1 MDEDFDLPTGED
13 MMNED
18 MVDLPDENPAL
29 KVGDEKEIG
38 NQGLKKKLL
47 KEGEGWDTP
56 EVGDEVEGK
65 LLISFSRSEFNS

>member
-18 MVDLPDENPAL
+18 MVDLPDETPAL

>member
-1 MDEDFDLPTGED
+1 

-18 MVDLPDENPAL
+18 MMDLPDENPAL
-29 KVGDEKEIG
+29 KVNEEKEI
-38 NQGLKKKLL
+38 NKQGLKKKLL

-65 LLISFSRSEFNS
+65 LLISLSLAFWV